1 MEAILNLEDG
11 EHLVYILSN
20 SVVAYIGI
28 ILQFRGFQLCNPN
41 WTVEFN

>member
-11 EHLVYILSN
+11 EHLVYIFSN

-28 ILQFRGFQLCNPN
+28 SLQFRDLQLCNPN